1 MEKKEFPKKEGGLGK
16 GLSKASGPKELGEGG
31 GGSKSKLAALAGGT
45 FGIIKFVLGICLLPF
60 VYSST
65 VSFFGQLNTARPDF
79 QSAFYSGIVTFVV
92 IYLFVFEPA
101 VIYAKGQKVL
111 EVVFGFFA
119 PLVKVAPYVLPIYT
133 IIIFLVYLL
142 LSLMIASDDLV
153 RYTLFFLGFS
163 SILHLTFG
171 AKTLRSKQDLLKANY
186 IFGFSFVYIVNFII
200 LALCF
205 NAMFKEYSFI
215 SFFNT
220 AFTNAS
226 DIFYSVFKQLFIPK

>member
-1 MEKKEFPKKEGGLGK
+1 MEKKEFPKKENAAVK
-16 GLSKASGPKELGEGG
+16 TSGPKEPGG
-31 GGSKSKLAALAGGT
+31 GAGAGAKSKLAAITGGA
-45 FGIIKFVLGICLLPF
+45 FGVIKLILGICLLPF

-65 VSFFGQLNTARPDF
+65 VSFFNQFNTARSDF
-79 QSAFYSGIVTFVV
+79 QSFFYSGVITFVV

-142 LSLMIASDDLV
+142 LSLVMQSDNLM
-153 RYTLFFLGFS
+153 RYTLFLLGFS

-171 AKTLRSKQDLLKANY
+171 AKTLRSKQGDLLKANY
-186 IFGFSFVYIVNFII
+186 IFGFSFVYIVNLII
-200 LALCF
+200 VALCF
-205 NAMFKEYSFI
+205 NGMFKEYSFI
-215 SFFNT
+215 GFFNS
-220 AFTNAS
+220 AFITAS
-226 DIFYSVFKQLFIPK
+226 DIFNAVFKQLFIPK